1 MTADEQQTFLRGKL
15 GCHSLVERLA
25 AGREKHRVRRRTRCG
40 NIVVRLEDGLA
51 LHHEPL
57 SAAVWVIVGG
67 TMAIMR
73 PITQIVGMKIKRA
86 ASLGALHD
94 GFSHDRI
101 VHMGKGR

>member
-1 MTADEQQTFLRGKL
+1 MAADEQQALLGGKL

-25 AGREKHRVRRRTRCG
+25 ARSEKHRIRRGSRCG

-57 SAAVWVIVGG
+57 SAAVRVVIGG
-67 TMAIMR
+67 AMTIMR

-86 ASLGALHD
+86 ASLGALHN